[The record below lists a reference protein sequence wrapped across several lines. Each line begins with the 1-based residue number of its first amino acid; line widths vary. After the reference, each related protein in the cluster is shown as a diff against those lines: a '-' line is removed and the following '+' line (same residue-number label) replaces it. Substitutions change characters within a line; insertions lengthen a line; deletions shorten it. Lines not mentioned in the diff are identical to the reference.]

1 LRGKAFF
8 MRALGTTGAESIRNP
23 IKSQYKGYVWLL
35 SSEINILWLFGVP
48 LFDIS
53 DPFSL
58 VFCHAR
64 IGGMTSSFPWGQ
76 RALDHVKEILA
87 LAPGGRGSATKSEAR
102 AAEYVCARLA
112 DLGVADTRLQA
123 FRGLR
128 SIWLFLALA
137 YGFALIGHA
146 AFWLLRQ
153 PLGNLPALVVSIL
166 AFAFGGFLL
175 WQKMDFRGYPLR
187 SSLPHGPSQNVV
199 AVMPASGEAR
209 RKVVLTAH
217 LDSQRAVWLFASDPL
232 LLFYFATTLL
242 GAYGFIFTPLLYLLS
257 ILAHQPFLA
266 WIGLISLIS
275 HFPAWFTGVTADLGP
290 YSPGANDNASAVGT
304 LLALAERL
312 HQSPLE
318 HTEVWLVFTGC
329 EETGCDG
336 MAAFVKEYG
345 PTLKDALFVNLEEVG
360 IGERLVYLHS
370 EGVLRPRRIQ
380 PQVEQFIAEAASEQ
394 GISVQPIHAAGLGAF
409 TETGVVWKNGFDGVC
424 FMTLRKGTLW
434 PPEWH
439 RLSDQAG
446 RLQPESLERAHDLV
460 WKLLAKEII

>member
-1 LRGKAFF
+1 
-8 MRALGTTGAESIRNP
+8 
-23 IKSQYKGYVWLL
+23 
-35 SSEINILWLFGVP
+35 
-48 LFDIS
+48 
-53 DPFSL
+53 
-58 VFCHAR
+58 
-64 IGGMTSSFPWGQ
+64 MTPDLPWGQ
-76 RALDHVKEILA
+76 RALEHVKAILA
-87 LAPGGRGSATKSEAR
+87 LTPGGRGSATKSETR
-102 AAEYVCARLA
+102 AAEYVRARLA
-112 DLGVADTRLQA
+112 DLRVADTRLQA

-146 AFWLLRQ
+146 AFWLLCQ
-153 PLGNLPALVVSIL
+153 PLGDFPALAVSIL
-166 AFAFGGFLL
+166 AFAFGGFLM

-209 RKVVLTAH
+209 SKIVLTAH

-232 LLFYFATTLL
+232 LLFYFVTTPL
-242 GAYGFIFTPLLYLLS
+242 GAYGFFVSPLFYGLS
-257 ILAHQPFLA
+257 FLAHQPFLA
-266 WIGLISLIS
+266 WIGLIPLIA
-275 HFPAWFTGVTADLGP
+275 HFPGWFTGVTADLGP

-304 LLALAERL
+304 VLALAECLR
-312 HQSPLE
+312 QSPLE

-360 IGERLVYLHS
+360 IGERLVYLRS
-370 EGVLRPRRIQ
+370 EGVLRPRRIR
-380 PQVEQFIAEAASEQ
+380 PRVEQLIAQVVPELGYA
-394 GISVQPIHAAGLGAF
+394 VQPIHAAGLGAF
-409 TETGVVWKNGFDGVC
+409 TETGVVWKNGFEGVC

-439 RLSDQAG
+439 RLSDQAD
-446 RLQPESLERAHDLV
+446 RLQPEALERAHHFV
-460 WKLLAKEII
+460 WKLLQKIDNI